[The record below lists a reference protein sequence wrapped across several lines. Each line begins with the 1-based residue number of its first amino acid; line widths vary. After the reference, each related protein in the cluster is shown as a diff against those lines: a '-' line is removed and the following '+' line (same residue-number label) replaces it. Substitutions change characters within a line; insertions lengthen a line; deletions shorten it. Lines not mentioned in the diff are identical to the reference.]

1 MKKNIWKRLLSLAMA
16 LVLVAGMLPMT
27 ALKAYAAPS
36 EAETIPTSNTG
47 KHAYSENLTVYYKHN
62 NYLYKVVFSNI
73 KDLDTVGLCFASSTS
88 STLLLAGNRGM
99 YLAPTPEV
107 TTRVD
112 ISNFP
117 TQTGSSVNFYLRYN
131 AVNAVNQRNPVVT
144 VTCMGAG
151 DPTWSWNGTSA
162 ATAVFT
168 STDGNATITVGA
180 NITSSTQRA
189 TSCLEKDQTIYTAT
203 ATCNGQAYTTTKTV
217 DGAAGPHSYTYT
229 ADGSVLTETCTNSC
243 GHQAIASIVAGEALY
258 TGSEITNAATISYD
272 PGTWA
277 GDEPVLNFEN
287 NVNVGTATVKM
298 TAGDATA
305 STTFKI
311 NPASLS
317 DATVTLD
324 PASGTYTG
332 SYHGMPNYTLTY
344 NGKELVKNTDYIVDA
359 DWSGNFTNVGSC
371 NLTLKGNGNFTGY
384 NTLTYTIH
392 KATPDKDDFSIELP
406 QNAIYDDET
415 AYFATVS
422 VKDSVNGMGDV
433 TVKYNGSTT
442 PPTDAG
448 TYTVTVDVAAGDN
461 YNAATIEL
469 GSFTIAKAEGNASV
483 SVADWTYGDAPNAPV
498 VSSTNGTDNVTYQY
512 KVKGADDSTYTDTV
526 PTQAGDYTV
535 KASFAATQN
544 YTVATATD
552 DFTISR
558 RPITVTAEDASATY
572 GDGAPLTWT
581 VTSGNKVGSD
591 WLDINI
597 IRESGEDV
605 GTYTITVGQDE
616 GANPN
621 YDITFVNGTF
631 TIHKASLTVI
641 VHDQEIVYGDE
652 IGEIIAG
659 FDGFLDTTHFAT
671 QLDLSNEVRT
681 STYKQYDNVGTYP
694 ITISGI
700 TSRNYA
706 ITYVP
711 GTLTVNPK
719 PITVTIAD
727 KTSVYGEAMAELT
740 ANTDGIVNNDT
751 NVYSLATDASSTA
764 NVGTYPITGT
774 ALDANYT
781 ITFVNG
787 TYTIT
792 KAPAVA
798 TAPTAVSG
806 LIYNTAPQTLIATG
820 STNDGNIVYSLEK
833 EGTYTAE
840 PPKAIDAGTYTVWY
854 KVVGDS
860 NHNDIEPDFVS
871 VEIKKAN
878 ASVDAPAAISGLVY
892 NGREQT
898 LVIPVESMDGTVYY
912 SLDGVTYTD
921 YVPKG
926 INAQEYTV
934 YYKVVGDANHND
946 MEPKTV
952 TATIAPWNIE
962 TAPCKAGVRGG
973 PFTYNG
979 QEHTPTPQIEVWV
992 DGYPVPESPYE
1003 PGADVRLTE
1012 GTDYTVTYSNNV
1024 NAGQAVVTFTG
1035 KGNYTGTI
1043 TRKFTIAPKPITVTI
1058 ADKTSVYGEA
1068 VAELTAATD
1077 GIVNNDTN
1085 VYSLA
1090 TTATSTANA
1099 GTYSITGT
1107 TLDNNYAITFVN
1119 GTYTITKAPVNSTGT
1134 DVTVSYTAGME
1145 VDLRQM
1151 FTIDENAGE
1160 ADYWITHLTGD
1171 DSFTSAPYLY
1181 RIDKAGTFTVKI
1193 TTKETENYKSGE
1205 ATAVLTVNP
1214 GDPGIGAV
1222 TAGVVNDTLETSA
1235 IVLTRENT
1243 DVNGNLTVDAGQT
1256 LAWGDNTIRYT
1267 FTPNDTT
1274 NYKVVKGEVTV
1285 SVVDTIA
1292 PVGTVSIDDNKWND
1306 LWNTITF
1313 GLFFKET
1320 KTVKVAAEDVL
1331 SGIAKVE
1338 YYDSAVALTADALK
1352 AITAWNDM
1360 GADYAQDVT
1369 AEDAK
1374 TFIYYIRITDKAG
1387 NVTYISTA
1395 DATYDLTKPAIS
1407 GITNGST
1414 YYTTQKVTVTDKN
1427 IDTITLNGEA
1437 ATDAITLEGNKEATY
1452 TIVATDKAGNSTTV
1466 TVTMKP
1472 IKELAKATE
1481 NLGNDNVTSADAPAL
1496 EELVAKLDEL
1506 IADPDTSDDG
1516 ERETLEQHKVIAEAL
1531 LKTIE
1536 DVAKATDTENTA
1548 KVEDVTADNVTP
1560 EDKSNLEDAKADL
1573 EDALENNG
1581 GNYTE
1586 EEKQVIQDEIQ
1597 RIEDALEIVENVEA
1611 AEDAISDLPATV
1623 EPDDEE
1629 TVAKIEEAKKIY
1641 GGLTDY
1647 EKSLVDE
1654 KVKEKLD
1661 KLTVAAVAYDIV
1673 KGDGGKWSEGTASG
1687 LSFTANGPISK
1698 FVSVE
1703 IDGKVIDAKYYSVKA
1718 GSTIITLNASYLET
1732 LSVGTHTITVVYSDG
1747 ETEGT
1752 FKINPK
1758 SATPAT
1764 GDNFNVLLWTS
1775 VMIVSLAAIAV
1786 LLIEQKKRRYVK

>member
-180 NITSSTQRA
+180 NITSSTQSA
-189 TSCLEKDQTIYTAT
+189 TNCQVKEKITYTAT
-203 ATCNGQAYTTTKTV
+203 ATCNGQTYTTTKTV

-229 ADGSVLTETCTNSC
+229 ADGSVLTEKCSNGC

-258 TGSEITNAATISYD
+258 TGSEITNAATIFYD
-272 PGTWA
+272 SGTWG
-277 GDEPVLNFEN
+277 GDEPVLSFEN
-287 NVNVGTATVKM
+287 NVNVGTATAKM
-298 TAGDATA
+298 TADGATA
-305 STTFKI
+305 STAFKI

-344 NGKELVKNTDYIVDA
+344 NGKELDEGTDYIVDGQWTGDFLNA
-359 DWSGNFTNVGSC
+359 GSH
-371 NLTLKGNGNFTGY
+371 NLVLEGKGNFTGTK
-384 NTLTYTIH
+384 TLTYTIG
-392 KATPDKDDFSIELP
+392 KATPTANLFEMALP
-406 QNAIYDDET
+406 QNPVYDGTTTFPVTVTPKTTDLGEIT
-415 AYFATVS
+415 A
-422 VKDSVNGMGDV
+422 
-433 TVKYNGSTT
+433 VKYNGSTEA
-442 PPTDAG
+442 PINAG
-448 TYTVTVDVAAGDN
+448 TYKVTVNVEEGKN
-461 YNAATIEL
+461 YNAIYDLEL
-469 GSFTIAKAEGNASV
+469 GSFTVAPTAGSIIIPANQSVVYDGAAVEQSDLTPAITTDGALTVKWYDSEGNEI
-483 SVADWTYGDAPNAPV
+483 TAPA
-498 VSSTNGTDNVTYQY
+498 
-512 KVKGADDSTYTDTV
+512 
-526 PTQAGDYTV
+526 
-535 KASFAATQN
+535 
-544 YTVATATD
+544 
-552 DFTISR
+552 
-558 RPITVTAEDASATY
+558 
-572 GDGAPLTWT
+572 
-581 VTSGNKVGSD
+581 
-591 WLDINI
+591 
-597 IRESGEDV
+597 DV
-605 GTYTITVGQDE
+605 GTYQIGISAAAGSNYNAVDE
-616 GANPN
+616 VKQ
-621 YDITFVNGTF
+621 TF
-631 TIHKASLTVI
+631 
-641 VHDQEIVYGDE
+641 
-652 IGEIIAG
+652 
-659 FDGFLDTTHFAT
+659 
-671 QLDLSNEVRT
+671 
-681 STYKQYDNVGTYP
+681 
-694 ITISGI
+694 
-700 TSRNYA
+700 
-706 ITYVP
+706 
-711 GTLTVNPK
+711 
-719 PITVTIAD
+719 
-727 KTSVYGEAMAELT
+727 
-740 ANTDGIVNNDT
+740 
-751 NVYSLATDASSTA
+751 
-764 NVGTYPITGT
+764 
-774 ALDANYT
+774 
-781 ITFVNG
+781 
-787 TYTIT
+787 TIT
-792 KAPAVA
+792 KADPIC
-798 TAPTAVSG
+798 T
-806 LIYNTAPQTLIATG
+806 
-820 STNDGNIVYSLEK
+820 
-833 EGTYTAE
+833 
-840 PPKAIDAGTYTVWY
+840 
-854 KVVGDS
+854 
-860 NHNDIEPDFVS
+860 
-871 VEIKKAN
+871 
-878 ASVDAPAAISGLVY
+878 APAARAGLVY
-892 NGREQT
+892 NGKEQYLIT
-898 LVIPVESMDGTVYY
+898 PAESMDGTVYY
-912 SLDGVTYTD
+912 SLDGDNYTESL
-921 YVPKG
+921 PKG
-926 INAQEYTV
+926 TNAQGYTV

-952 TATIAPWNIE
+952 TATIAPFNIG
-962 TAPCKAGVRGG
+962 TASCKAGVRGE

-979 QEHTPTPQIEVWV
+979 QEHTPTPQIDVWV
-992 DGYPVPESPYE
+992 NDYPVPGNPYA
-1003 PGADVRLTE
+1003 PGADVRLTKD
-1012 GTDYTVTYSNNV
+1012 TDYTVAYSNNV

-1043 TRKFTIAPKPITVTI
+1043 TKNFTIDPKELDGSAVSIPVVSLPYT
-1058 ADKTSVYGEA
+1058 GEA
-1068 VAELTAATD
+1068 QTVAIVVPEGVTYELVEGTMTATNAGMYGFTIQFTGNHTGISTQGWQITAVAPNATAPTANTLTYNGEDQALIAAGATND
-1077 GIVNNDTN
+1077 GTM
-1085 VYSLA
+1085 VYSLEKEGEYKA
-1090 TTATSTANA
+1090 ELPKAKTA
-1099 GTYSITGT
+1099 GTYHVWYKVIG
-1107 TLDNNYAITFVN
+1107 DGNH
-1119 GTYTITKAPVNSTGT
+1119 T
-1134 DVTVSYTAGME
+1134 D
-1145 VDLRQM
+1145 
-1151 FTIDENAGE
+1151 
-1160 ADYWITHLTGD
+1160 
-1171 DSFTSAPYLY
+1171 SAPASVEVK
-1181 RIDKAGTFTVKI
+1181 IDKA
-1193 TTKETENYKSGE
+1193 
-1205 ATAVLTVNP
+1205 
-1214 GDPGIGAV
+1214 DPGIGIV
-1222 TAGVVNDTLETSA
+1222 TAGVVNDTLETYA

-1243 DVNGNLTVDAGQT
+1243 DIPGNLTVDAEQT

-1267 FTPNDTT
+1267 FTPEDTT

-1285 SVVDTIA
+1285 TVVDTIA

-1338 YYDSAVALTADALK
+1338 YYDSATALSADAVK

-1395 DATYDLTKPAIS
+1395 DATYDLTKPVIS
-1407 GITNGST
+1407 GITNGSI
-1414 YYTTQKVTVTDKN
+1414 YFTTQKVTVTDKN

-1586 EEKQVIQDEIQ
+1586 EEKKAIKDEIQ
-1597 RIEDALEIVENVEA
+1597 RIDDAMVALENVE
-1611 AEDAISDLPATV
+1611 DVTDSITQLPETV

-1629 TVAKIEEAKKIY
+1629 TAKKILDAKEAY
-1641 GGLTDY
+1641 DELTDH
-1647 EKSLVDE
+1647 EKSLVDDDT
-1654 KVKEKLD
+1654 KKKLD
-1661 KLTVAAVAYDIV
+1661 DLTAAAVAYKIV
-1673 KGDGGKWSEGTASG
+1673 KGDNGMWTKGSTSG
-1687 LSFTANGPISK
+1687 LSFTANGAYSK
-1698 FVSVE
+1698 FTGILV
-1703 IDGKVIDAKYYSVKA
+1703 DNKVVDSKHYTAES
-1718 GSTIITLNASYLET
+1718 GSTVITLKASYLDT
-1732 LSVGTHTITVVYSDG
+1732 LSTGKHTLTVVYTDG
-1747 ETEGT
+1747 ETSCE
-1752 FKINPK
+1752 FNIAAK
-1758 SATPAT
+1758 STTPAT
-1764 GDNFNVLLWTS
+1764 GDNFNILLWTS
-1775 VMIVSLAAIAV
+1775 GMIVSLAAIAV

>member
-180 NITSSTQRA
+180 NITSSTQSA
-189 TSCLEKDQTIYTAT
+189 TNCQVKEKITYTAT
-203 ATCNGQAYTTTKTV
+203 ATCNGQTYTTTKTV

-229 ADGSVLTETCTNSC
+229 ADGSVLTEKCSNGC

-272 PGTWA
+272 SGTWA
-277 GDEPVLNFEN
+277 GDKPVLSFEN

-311 NPASLS
+311 NPANLS
-317 DATVTLD
+317 NVTVTLD
-324 PASGTYTG
+324 PASGIYNG
-332 SYHGMPNYTLTY
+332 ELHSKPSYNLTY
-344 NGKELVKNTDYIVDA
+344 NGKELDEGTDYIVDGQWTGDFLNA
-359 DWSGNFTNVGSC
+359 GSH
-371 NLTLKGNGNFTGY
+371 NLVLEGKGNFTGTK
-384 NTLTYTIH
+384 TLTYTIG
-392 KATPDKDDFSIELP
+392 KATPTANLFEMALP
-406 QNAIYDDET
+406 QNPVYDGTTTFPVTVTPKTTDLGEIT
-415 AYFATVS
+415 A
-422 VKDSVNGMGDV
+422 
-433 TVKYNGSTT
+433 VKYNGSTEA
-442 PPTDAG
+442 PINAG
-448 TYTVTVDVAAGDN
+448 TYKVTVNVEEGKN
-461 YNAATIEL
+461 YNAIYDLEL
-469 GSFTIAKAEGNASV
+469 GSFTVAPTAGSIIIPANQSVVYDGAAVEQSDLTPAITTDGALTVKWYDSEGNEI
-483 SVADWTYGDAPNAPV
+483 TAPA
-498 VSSTNGTDNVTYQY
+498 
-512 KVKGADDSTYTDTV
+512 
-526 PTQAGDYTV
+526 
-535 KASFAATQN
+535 
-544 YTVATATD
+544 
-552 DFTISR
+552 
-558 RPITVTAEDASATY
+558 
-572 GDGAPLTWT
+572 
-581 VTSGNKVGSD
+581 
-591 WLDINI
+591 
-597 IRESGEDV
+597 DV
-605 GTYTITVGQDE
+605 GTYQIGISAAAGSNYNAVDE
-616 GANPN
+616 VKQ
-621 YDITFVNGTF
+621 TF
-631 TIHKASLTVI
+631 
-641 VHDQEIVYGDE
+641 
-652 IGEIIAG
+652 
-659 FDGFLDTTHFAT
+659 
-671 QLDLSNEVRT
+671 
-681 STYKQYDNVGTYP
+681 
-694 ITISGI
+694 
-700 TSRNYA
+700 
-706 ITYVP
+706 
-711 GTLTVNPK
+711 
-719 PITVTIAD
+719 
-727 KTSVYGEAMAELT
+727 
-740 ANTDGIVNNDT
+740 
-751 NVYSLATDASSTA
+751 
-764 NVGTYPITGT
+764 
-774 ALDANYT
+774 
-781 ITFVNG
+781 
-787 TYTIT
+787 TIT
-792 KAPAVA
+792 KADPIC
-798 TAPTAVSG
+798 T
-806 LIYNTAPQTLIATG
+806 
-820 STNDGNIVYSLEK
+820 
-833 EGTYTAE
+833 
-840 PPKAIDAGTYTVWY
+840 
-854 KVVGDS
+854 
-860 NHNDIEPDFVS
+860 
-871 VEIKKAN
+871 
-878 ASVDAPAAISGLVY
+878 APAARAGLVY
-892 NGREQT
+892 NGKEQYLIT
-898 LVIPVESMDGTVYY
+898 PAESMDGTVYY
-912 SLDGVTYTD
+912 SLDGDNYTESL
-921 YVPKG
+921 PKG
-926 INAQEYTV
+926 TNAQGYTV

-952 TATIAPWNIE
+952 TATIAPFNIG
-962 TAPCKAGVRGG
+962 TASCKAGVRGE

-979 QEHTPTPQIEVWV
+979 QEHTPTPQIDVWV
-992 DGYPVPESPYE
+992 NDYPVPGNPYA
-1003 PGADVRLTE
+1003 PGADVRLTKD
-1012 GTDYTVTYSNNV
+1012 TDYTVAYSNNV

-1043 TRKFTIAPKPITVTI
+1043 TKNFTIDPKELDGSAVSIPVVSLPYT
-1058 ADKTSVYGEA
+1058 GEA
-1068 VAELTAATD
+1068 QTVAIVVPEGVTYELVEGTMTATNAGMYGFTIQFTGNHTGISTQGWQITAVAPNATAPTANTLTYNGEDQALIAAGATND
-1077 GIVNNDTN
+1077 GTM
-1085 VYSLA
+1085 VYSLEKEGEYKA
-1090 TTATSTANA
+1090 ELPKAKTA
-1099 GTYSITGT
+1099 GTYHVWYKVIG
-1107 TLDNNYAITFVN
+1107 DGNH
-1119 GTYTITKAPVNSTGT
+1119 T
-1134 DVTVSYTAGME
+1134 D
-1145 VDLRQM
+1145 
-1151 FTIDENAGE
+1151 
-1160 ADYWITHLTGD
+1160 
-1171 DSFTSAPYLY
+1171 SAPASVEVK
-1181 RIDKAGTFTVKI
+1181 IDKA
-1193 TTKETENYKSGE
+1193 
-1205 ATAVLTVNP
+1205 
-1214 GDPGIGAV
+1214 DPGIGIV
-1222 TAGVVNDTLETSA
+1222 TAGVVNDTLETYA

-1243 DVNGNLTVDAGQT
+1243 DIPGNLTVDAEQT

-1267 FTPNDTT
+1267 FTPEDTT

-1285 SVVDTIA
+1285 TVVDTIA

-1338 YYDSAVALTADALK
+1338 YYDSATALSADAVK

-1395 DATYDLTKPAIS
+1395 DATYDLTKPVIS
-1407 GITNGST
+1407 GITNGSI
-1414 YYTTQKVTVTDKN
+1414 YFTTQKVTVTDKN

-1586 EEKQVIQDEIQ
+1586 EEKKAIKDEIQ
-1597 RIEDALEIVENVEA
+1597 RIDDAMVALENVE
-1611 AEDAISDLPATV
+1611 DVTDSITQLPETV

-1629 TVAKIEEAKKIY
+1629 TAKKILDAKEAY
-1641 GGLTDY
+1641 DELTDH
-1647 EKSLVDE
+1647 EKSLVDDDT
-1654 KVKEKLD
+1654 KKKLD
-1661 KLTVAAVAYDIV
+1661 DLTAAAVAYKIV
-1673 KGDGGKWSEGTASG
+1673 KGDNGMWTKGSTSG
-1687 LSFTANGPISK
+1687 LSFTANGAYSK
-1698 FVSVE
+1698 FTGILV
-1703 IDGKVIDAKYYSVKA
+1703 DNKVVDSKHYTAES
-1718 GSTIITLNASYLET
+1718 GSTVITLKASYLDT
-1732 LSVGTHTITVVYSDG
+1732 LSTGKHTLTVVYTDG
-1747 ETEGT
+1747 ETSCE
-1752 FKINPK
+1752 FNIAAK
-1758 SATPAT
+1758 STTPAT
-1764 GDNFNVLLWTS
+1764 GDNFNILLWTS
-1775 VMIVSLAAIAV
+1775 GMIVSLAAIAV